1 MRGWEQAR
9 WGKTAA
15 GHVGRALSNR
25 AGAPEKGT
33 HPPVTP
39 RKSCWG
45 RGQGHPR
52 DTTPTWGQQGPWPS
66 LLLPAL
72 RPPGHPFPAAGI
84 FLPEI
89 PLGPQVLWDLGASP
103 ALARAPVASPSMP
116 PCRAGEVSLPRA
128 NLPLPRLPRGPP
140 CLSQHRPRCCH
151 ISSGG
156 GTPSCQGVGPGGRS
170 APRTVSAGPY
180 FPRTG

>member
-128 NLPLPRLPRGPP
+128 NLPLPPPATGASLP
-140 CLSQHRPRCCH
+140 LSAPASVLPYLQWGWDP
-151 ISSGG
+151 ILPGG
-156 GTPSCQGVGPGGRS
+156 GARGSECPQDS
-170 APRTVSAGPY
+170 
-180 FPRTG
+180 